1 MHHAT
6 RNALASIGIVM
17 LAGMAACGDA
27 RAPLAQDVST
37 GLSDRADP
45 DRGRRLM
52 MEKGCVACHV
62 VPRVRAPIARVGP
75 SLNNMGR
82 QAYVNGLLANTPAN
96 LIRWLMDPPAVNPR
110 TAMPN
115 VGLTQT
121 EAEDIAAFLYAL
133 PDG

>member
-1 MHHAT
+1 
-6 RNALASIGIVM
+6 
-17 LAGMAACGDA
+17 
-27 RAPLAQDVST
+27 
-37 GLSDRADP
+37 
-45 DRGRRLM
+45 

-82 QAYVNGLLANTPAN
+82 QAYVNGLLPNTPAN
-96 LIRWLMDPPAVNPR
+96 LIRWLMDPPGVNPR

-115 VGLTQT
+115 VGLTLS

-133 PDG
+133 PDK